1 MNCPDFDYCMTCV
14 QSAPHIHPGH
24 RFVPIYD
31 NIPLPN
37 NRASVHYTIRCDGPL
52 CQTRMNFIRGDRYK
66 CAVCDDVDFCANCEA
81 LPTNPHNRTHP
92 LIKFQTPIRNVMV
105 TTYGERENGE
115 TMVTMGDRI
124 PTRSQSTETTPSA
137 PLANAATQVQTVAE
151 VKPVET
157 KEPQV
162 QAEVKEPMVKD
173 EPTTTESIC
182 AKLKAAEPN
191 PENVGSRGISTG
203 LLEAHFVADSISDGL
218 TVGPGMPIEQTWT
231 IRNPGP
237 QAWPAGCCVR
247 YIGGDYMLN
256 VDSHRPSSLSDLDRA
271 IQSNVVDTPV
281 APGEE
286 VKFSI
291 QLRTPQRPGKA
302 ISYWRLKT
310 QDGIPFGHKLWCD
323 VNVHAKEPKTAS
335 PKVESQVESQV
346 KSQAESHAGTEIQS
360 EKQVHESQMVFPTL
374 DKESPVQ
381 STHETSEKPSL
392 APSTTDGREDLD
404 DDIESLGIADDESDD
419 CFLTDEEYEIL
430 DAETSEEAA
439 NGKK

>member
-14 QSAPHIHPGH
+14 KSAPHIHPGH

-37 NRASVHYTIRCDGPL
+37 NRAAVHYSIRCDGPL

-81 LPTNPHNRTHP
+81 QPTNPHNRTHP

-115 TMVTMGDRI
+115 PTVTMGDRI
-124 PTRSQSTETTPSA
+124 STRSQSTETTPSA

-151 VKPVET
+151 VKPVEVQEEF
-157 KEPQV
+157 KVKEEPKDAEPQ
-162 QAEVKEPMVKD
+162 ATESTTEKLEVKE
-173 EPTTTESIC
+173 ETLESLSC
-182 AKLKAAEPN
+182 TASG
-191 PENVGSRGISTG
+191 GS
-203 LLEAHFVADSISDGL
+203 LEAHFVADSISDGL
-218 TVGPGMPIEQTWT
+218 AVEPGMPIEQTWT

-237 QAWPAGCCVR
+237 LTWPAGCCVR

-271 IQSNVVDTPV
+271 IQSNVIETPV

-286 VKFSI
+286 VKFMI
-291 QLRTPQRPGKA
+291 KLRTPQRPGKA

-310 QDGIPFGHKLWCD
+310 HHGIPFGHKLWCD
-323 VNVHAKEPKTAS
+323 VNVNSPEPNAEPPKAES
-335 PKVESQVESQV
+335 PK
-346 KSQAESHAGTEIQS
+346 AESPKAES
-360 EKQVHESQMVFPTL
+360 PKAESAKQVHESQMVFPTL

-381 STHETSEKPSL
+381 STHETSVEKPSV
-392 APSTTDGREDLD
+392 APSTTDGREDLEED
-404 DDIESLGIADDESDD
+404 LESLGIADDETDD

-430 DAETSEEAA
+430 DAETNEEAA